1 MKVVLASASERRI
14 ELLER
19 LIHNFDVIVSE
30 FDENTVKFSESIDE
44 YVKKIALG
52 KALNIKNKLS
62 DDSVIIA
69 ADTIV
74 VCDKK
79 ILGKPKDEKDAFE
92 MLKMMQGRSHYVY
105 SGIAVINKSNDI
117 TETESVKTKVT
128 FSKMSDK
135 EIHNYIKTKEPMDK
149 AGAYGIQ
156 GIGGAFV
163 EGIEGCYYNV
173 VGLPLNRLKA
183 LLQKCKVIV

>member
-1 MKVVLASASERRI
+1 M
-14 ELLER
+14 
-19 LIHNFDVIVSE
+19 
-30 FDENTVKFSESIDE
+30 
-44 YVKKIALG
+44 
-52 KALNIKNKLS
+52 NIKNKLS

-183 LLQKCKVIV
+183 LLQKCKVMV

>member
-19 LIHNFDVIVSE
+19 LIHNFHVIVSE
-30 FDENTVKFSESIDE
+30 FDEHSVKFNESVDE

-62 DDSVIIA
+62 GDSVIIA

-74 VCDKK
+74 VCDEK

-92 MLKMMQGRSHYVY
+92 MLKMIQGRSHYVY
-105 SGIAVINKSNDI
+105 SGIAVINKINDI
-117 TETESVKTKVT
+117 TESVKTKVT

-135 EIHNYIKTKEPMDK
+135 EILDYIKTKEPMDK

-156 GIGGAFV
+156 GMGGTFV

-183 LLQKCKVIV
+183 LLKKCKVIV

>member
-19 LIHNFDVIVSE
+19 LIHNFHVIVSE
-30 FDENTVKFSESIDE
+30 FDEDSVKFNESIDE

-74 VCDKK
+74 VCDEK
-79 ILGKPKDEKDAFE
+79 ILGKPKDEKDALE
-92 MLKMMQGRSHYVY
+92 MLKMIQGRSHYVY
-105 SGIAVINKSNDI
+105 SGIAVINKINDI

-135 EIHNYIKTKEPMDK
+135 EILDYIKTKEPMDK

-156 GIGGAFV
+156 GMGGTFV

-183 LLQKCKVIV
+183 LLKKCKVIV